1 MEREWARSRCKADRS
16 DSPGLGCTAHP
27 QSACHCHKNIAILP
41 WPWPLALTAV
51 RGRRNLPHHPAS
63 VPLAAMCVFRPD
75 AFGFGFVFGS
85 GLGLHAFGF
94 GLGLFPLAPIA
105 GHDAVD
111 NRVGPDAGARWR
123 AKGA

>member
-1 MEREWARSRCKADRS
+1 MEREWARSRCKADHS

-41 WPWPLALTAV
+41 WPWPLALTPV

-75 AFGFGFVFGS
+75 AFGFGFDFGF

-94 GLGLFPLAPIA
+94 AWACPSHLSLDTMPLTI
-105 GHDAVD
+105 G
-111 NRVGPDAGARWR
+111 WS
-123 AKGA
+123 